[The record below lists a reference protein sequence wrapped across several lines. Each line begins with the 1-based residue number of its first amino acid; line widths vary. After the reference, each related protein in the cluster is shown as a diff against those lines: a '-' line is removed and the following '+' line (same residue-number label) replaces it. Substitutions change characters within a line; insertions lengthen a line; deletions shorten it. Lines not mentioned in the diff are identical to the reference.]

1 LLEVEE
7 PKLPPESEELLSAV
21 AAAIRRLGQTPGS
34 EEAEKQARLYAN
46 HLIDRRLRLKDP
58 NVGLFEKLRR
68 SLDTKKAAELK
79 QLEAEDPPTDARAFE
94 KRHEL
99 AREKTTQNEIADFKQ
114 AAEKLLTAT
123 LALHAPARR
132 ALGLT
137 DTLSARP
144 GFALEEYLKD
154 LIARSERSDVP
165 ELPKNAGRGRR
176 EVADE
181 AKFTRELGK
190 VFLLYTGNKPTI
202 RTRDSEVYGP
212 FYEFVK
218 DIFRILQISASP
230 ETRARAA
237 VKDMEF
243 YTGEVPD

>member
-144 GFALEEYLKD
+144 GFALE
-154 LIARSERSDVP
+154 
-165 ELPKNAGRGRR
+165 AGRGRR